1 MIKLRSEGQLLRRIQ
16 PIATRFEIEDEEPEP
31 EPEPIENVSPRI
43 DRRQGE
49 RRQGERR
56 GMDTL
61 RAEALQAVISRVED
75 RNFNG
80 LRDRFTFPRL
90 RIPPSR
96 IALIVL
102 ALVAGGTAA
111 FLATQHE
118 PTVTMPV
125 TPAEAQAPAPTTG
138 VLVAKAPIS
147 VGQTL
152 TPDMLKWQDWPNS
165 ALSPDYITN
174 SGAPDALSKMAGQ
187 MVRGDFVAGEP
198 IRQDKLVAAGGGYLS
213 SILEKGMRGV
223 SVSVSADSASGG
235 FVVPSDRVD
244 VVLTR
249 QTQNGGQDSA
259 TILTNVQVLAI
270 NAKLSGANASSAEGG
285 GNEADAASAQAF
297 ANTAIATLE
306 LNPKQAQV
314 IINASTQGK
323 LSLMLRPASDVA
335 ANPDDATNAQIRL
348 SSPFWTGG
356 SGGTAAR

>member
-187 MVRGDFVAGEP
+187 MVRADFVAGEP

-213 SILEKGMRGV
+213 SILAKGMRGV
-223 SVSVSADSASGG
+223 SVSVSADAASGG
-235 FVVPSDRVD
+235 FVVPGDRVD

-249 QTQNGGQDSA
+249 QTQNGGQESA
-259 TILTNVQVLAI
+259 SILSDVQVLAI
-270 NAKLSGANASSAEGG
+270 NARLSGTTASSAEGG
-285 GNEADAASAQAF
+285 GDADAASAQAF

-306 LNPKQAQV
+306 LNPQQAQV
-314 IINASTQGK
+314 IINAATQGK
-323 LSLMLRPASDVA
+323 LSLMLRPASEAA
-335 ANPDDATNAQIRL
+335 ANPDDAVNAQIRL
-348 SSPFWTGG
+348 SSPFWTGVAG
-356 SGGTAAR
+356 K